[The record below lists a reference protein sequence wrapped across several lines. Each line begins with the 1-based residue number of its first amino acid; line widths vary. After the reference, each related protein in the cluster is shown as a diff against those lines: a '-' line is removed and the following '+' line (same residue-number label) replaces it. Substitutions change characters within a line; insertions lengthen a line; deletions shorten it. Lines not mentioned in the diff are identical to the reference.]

1 MRYLI
6 EERNISKVR
15 FKVLKQLVGIEDGD
29 TNTEAD

>member
-15 FKVLKQLVGIEDGD
+15 FNVLKQLVGIEDGD

>member
-15 FKVLKQLVGIEDGD
+15 LKVLKQLEGIEDGD